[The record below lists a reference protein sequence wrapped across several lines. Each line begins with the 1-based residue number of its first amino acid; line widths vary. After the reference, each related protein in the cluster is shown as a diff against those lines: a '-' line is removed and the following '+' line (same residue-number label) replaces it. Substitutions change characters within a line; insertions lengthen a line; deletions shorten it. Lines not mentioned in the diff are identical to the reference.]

1 MSRVVRKK
9 KKKNPLQILKDMRV
23 IRSGKYDFVIID
35 RYSLY

>member
-1 MSRVVRKK
+1 MSRVVR
-9 KKKNPLQILKDMRV
+9 KKNPLQILKDMRV